1 MLLLPVLCPVFLDKQ
16 WAAIRCPFGKEVGIQ
31 WHEVLS
37 AAHHPKFSIQV
48 STSSPDATNSPGFLL
63 GDMVRLWLLPQDQ
76 VRQDDK
82 VGDF

>member
-1 MLLLPVLCPVFLDKQ
+1 MLLLPVLCPMFLDKQ
-16 WAAIRCPFGKEVGIQ
+16 WAAIRC
-31 WHEVLS
+31 
-37 AAHHPKFSIQV
+37 PKFSIQV

-63 GDMVRLWLLPQDQ
+63 GDRVRLWLLPQDQ